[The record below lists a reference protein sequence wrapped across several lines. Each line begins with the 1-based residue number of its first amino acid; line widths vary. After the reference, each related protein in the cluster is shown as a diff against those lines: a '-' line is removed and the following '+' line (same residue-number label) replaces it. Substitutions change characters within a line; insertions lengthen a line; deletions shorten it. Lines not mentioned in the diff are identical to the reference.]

1 MFNTLFTVTNWFAVN
16 PRRALVILFVVLM
29 VLAMTLAVV
38 PGGAALA
45 GEITSGS

>member
-1 MFNTLFTVTNWFAVN
+1 MKGSLFTLTNWFTCN

-38 PGGAALA
+38 PGGSALA

>member
-1 MFNTLFTVTNWFAVN
+1 MKSSLFTLTNWVACN
-16 PRRALVILFVVLM
+16 PRRALVVLFVVLM
-29 VLAMTLAVV
+29 VLALTLAVV